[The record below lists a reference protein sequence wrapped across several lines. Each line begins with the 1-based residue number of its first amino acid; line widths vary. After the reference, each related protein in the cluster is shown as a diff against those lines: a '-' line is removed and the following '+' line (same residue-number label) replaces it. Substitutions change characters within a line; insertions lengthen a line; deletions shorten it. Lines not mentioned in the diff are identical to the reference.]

1 LINVP
6 TKKKRKKR
14 EKEPQCR
21 NLEFLFLILK
31 NRNFYYSIYE
41 DFLAKKEEKSLN
53 LQPFFCFFLF
63 VFFSLKISQQVPNF
77 TPEKKRKK
85 AAPNPTL
92 GDICEEVMGAFIR
105 ILLG

>member
-1 LINVP
+1 M
-6 TKKKRKKR
+6 
-14 EKEPQCR
+14 
-21 NLEFLFLILK
+21 
-31 NRNFYYSIYE
+31 
-41 DFLAKKEEKSLN
+41 AKKEEKSLN

-105 ILLG
+105 ILLGWDIACKLLRYY